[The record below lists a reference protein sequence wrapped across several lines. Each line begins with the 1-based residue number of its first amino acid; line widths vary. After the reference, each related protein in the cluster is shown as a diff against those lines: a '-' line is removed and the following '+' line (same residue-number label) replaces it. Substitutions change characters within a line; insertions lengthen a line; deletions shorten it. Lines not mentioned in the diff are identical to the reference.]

1 MSCLIGHAG
10 APPPEIR
17 RERDVRS
24 ATMTA
29 GELEM
34 PSGPFQLALA
44 SLENAELRPEITIER
59 APAPSR
65 LAPYSVAIT
74 AEVEVEGEELAS
86 GRFVVL
92 HDPAGQDEWAGTFR
106 LVTLA
111 RAPLE
116 PDIAGDPLFAEV
128 GWAWLTEALTA
139 HGASYIAA
147 SGTVTRV
154 ASEGFGGLAD
164 RPPAAEVE
172 IRASWTPADEHLG
185 AHLTA
190 WGDLLCTVAGL
201 PPASPDVTV
210 LPPRR

>member
-1 MSCLIGHAG
+1 MHTALGSERTGVRRAARIGHAR

-74 AEVEVEGEELAS
+74 AEVEVDGEELAS

-92 HDPAGQDEWAGTFR
+92 HD
-106 LVTLA
+106 
-111 RAPLE
+111 
-116 PDIAGDPLFAEV
+116 
-128 GWAWLTEALTA
+128 
-139 HGASYIAA
+139 
-147 SGTVTRV
+147 
-154 ASEGFGGLAD
+154 
-164 RPPAAEVE
+164 
-172 IRASWTPADEHLG
+172 
-185 AHLTA
+185 
-190 WGDLLCTVAGL
+190 
-201 PPASPDVTV
+201 
-210 LPPRR
+210 

>member
-1 MSCLIGHAG
+1 
-10 APPPEIR
+10 
-17 RERDVRS
+17 
-24 ATMTA
+24 MTA

-65 LAPYSVAIT
+65 LAPESVAIT
-74 AEVEVEGEELAS
+74 AEVEVEGEELAT

-92 HDPAGQDEWAGTFR
+92 HDPDGQEEWAGTFR

-172 IRASWTPADEHLG
+172 IRASWTPADEQLG
-185 AHLTA
+185 AHLSA

-201 PPASPDVTV
+201 PPASPDVAI
-210 LPPRR
+210 LPRRY

>member
-1 MSCLIGHAG
+1 
-10 APPPEIR
+10 
-17 RERDVRS
+17 
-24 ATMTA
+24 MTA

-74 AEVEVEGEELAS
+74 AEVEVEGEELAT

-92 HDPAGQDEWAGTFR
+92 HDPAGQEEWAGTFR

-185 AHLTA
+185 AHLSA

-201 PPASPDVTV
+201 PPASPDVAV